1 MSKYV
6 AMAICITLGAWG
18 FSMILGDNPDS
29 IKTNSSAVM
38 QELVESQKSTP

>member
-6 AMAICITLGAWG
+6 AMAICIMLGVWG
-18 FSMILGDNPDS
+18 FSMILGDDQGS

-38 QELVESQKSTP
+38 QNLVESQQSVP